1 MILLSQIIKFSLR
14 FCFSIPLGVYPEV
27 EVLDHVLTHFKVL
40 SYCQIAFQKD
50 CILFFFF
57 AFSTK
62 GPLSPQ
68 PPQTCFYF
76 FLIGSMIIGNVV
88 FAGLLLLLVCSQ
100 LPFSGGGGE

>member
-1 MILLSQIIKFSLR
+1 MILLSQIIRFSLR

-50 CILFFFF
+50 CILFFF
-57 AFSTK
+57 AFSSK